1 MLHHW
6 LQTGLATTLLLS
18 SINAQETPEVVF
30 DCSVTPYACTN
41 MCWGAYCSNYEVS
54 LNFDAPS
61 DATKTQRR
69 KKAGCKP
76 NPNRC
81 NPPNNKNDPTN
92 NSCDEYPFA
101 STSNADDVQAV
112 TRCIPAG
119 DNNSQG
125 GTLSSFYKN
134 TLNGNAGDFIVGF
147 GNPDDPNTQYCES
160 GDQCINDGKQYLGT
174 QLAPNGTQSK
184 IKHKRNYYM
193 LESGMPFLSTREL
206 EEGTVVKKV
215 IKRSNAEM
223 TLMKRG
229 GQDPYELVDDVV
241 RARLE

>member
-1 MLHHW
+1 MTFKQSLVVSPLVTITVCTSPSSFYSFHRK
-6 LQTGLATTLLLS
+6 LTKIRKSTG
-18 SINAQETPEVVF
+18 
-30 DCSVTPYACTN
+30 
-41 MCWGAYCSNYEVS
+41 
-54 LNFDAPS
+54 
-61 DATKTQRR
+61 
-69 KKAGCKP
+69 
-76 NPNRC
+76 
-81 NPPNNKNDPTN
+81 
-92 NSCDEYPFA
+92 
-101 STSNADDVQAV
+101 
-112 TRCIPAG
+112 
-119 DNNSQG
+119 QG